1 MKKTLGR
8 PKEEKREL
16 KTLQFSVLIKP
27 SIGSVIDSMTGSRAD
42 VIERLLNEHL
52 ERLEY
57 DSQG

>member
-1 MKKTLGR
+1 MKKDLGR
-8 PKEEKREL
+8 PKEEEREL

-27 SIGSVIDSMTGSRAD
+27 SVGSVIDSMAGSRAD

-57 DSQG
+57 DSRG